1 MKKQVKDLKKIQGQ
15 LRNSAKMHAAQAD
28 KIEGVI
34 KIAGKYMDQ
43 EWLIKQ

>member
-1 MKKQVKDLKKIQGQ
+1 MKKEVKDLKKIQGQ

-34 KIAGKYMDQ
+34 KIAGKYMD
-43 EWLIKQ
+43 KNGR